1 MGTVIL
7 HPGMG
12 KAGSSSIQVWLA
24 ANVARL
30 RERGICVLSAPPDRR
45 EGTADAVLAPY
56 ESGPANS
63 NSVLD
68 GWEAGGDEKE
78 RLLDA
83 FFAQSP
89 YSIGS

>member
-30 RERGICVLSAPPDRR
+30 RERGIGTTPASAASRSTFAR
-45 EGTADAVLAPY
+45 AAKMV
-56 ESGPANS
+56 
-63 NSVLD
+63 
-68 GWEAGGDEKE
+68 E
-78 RLLDA
+78 R
-83 FFAQSP
+83 
-89 YSIGS
+89 

>member
-1 MGTVIL
+1 M
-7 HPGMG
+7 
-12 KAGSSSIQVWLA
+12 
-24 ANVARL
+24 
-30 RERGICVLSAPPDRR
+30 
-45 EGTADAVLAPY
+45 APY

-68 GWEAGGDEKE
+68 AWEAGGDEKA